1 MKKSKKDTIREDGI
15 QKEALVD
22 AYESEEQALSWYF
35 YRANSGSFPPTE
47 TQVWI
52 VEKLYKLWSRHGRAE
67 KVALHIIAAVFLQE
81 GELSLSRYTFGH
93 DPEAKPV
100 RHGDD
105 GKGNR

>member
-67 KVALHIIAAVFLQE
+67 KVALHVVAAVLFEE
-81 GELSLSRYTFGH
+81 GELSLCLNTFGH
-93 DPEAKPV
+93 DLEAKTM

-105 GKGNR
+105 RHSNG